1 MRASPSSIQDVISF
15 EPVVFPDDRG
25 EFFEAF
31 SQRMFD
37 QAVGRS
43 VIFVQENHSVSAKGV
58 LRGLHYQLRPHAQ
71 GKLVRVVAG
80 AAMDVAVDIRRQS
93 PTFGKWLGTRLSASN
108 RRQLWIPEGFGHGF
122 VALED
127 RTEVV
132 YKTTRYYAP
141 SSERCIIWN
150 DPEIAIA
157 WEQEAEPRLSSKD
170 RLGKPLSMSELFD

>member
-1 MRASPSSIQDVISF
+1 MLATACQIKDVVLF

-31 SQRMFD
+31 SQRLFD

-43 VIFVQENHSVSAKGV
+43 VTFVQENHSVSAKGA
-58 LRGLHYQLRPHAQ
+58 LRGLHYQLPPHAQ

-80 AAMDVAVDIRRQS
+80 AARDIVVDIRRRS
-93 PTFGKWLGTRLSASN
+93 PTFGQWIGTDLSASN
-108 RRQLWIPEGFGHGF
+108 RRQLWIPEGFAHGF

-141 SSERCIIWN
+141 ASERCIIWN
-150 DPEIAIA
+150 DAEIGIE
-157 WEQEAEPRLSSKD
+157 WGQKGEPRLSNKD
-170 RLGKPLSMSELFD
+170 RLGKPLSLSEVFD

>member
-1 MRASPSSIQDVISF
+1 MLATPSIIADVVVF

-25 EFFEAF
+25 EFFESF
-31 SQRMFD
+31 SQRLFD

-43 VIFVQENHSVSAKGV
+43 VIFVQENHSVSARAV
-58 LRGLHYQLRPHAQ
+58 LRGLHYQLPPHAQ

-80 AAMDVAVDIRRQS
+80 SAMDIVVDIRRRS
-93 PTFGKWLGTRLSASN
+93 PTFGQWIGTKLSASN
-108 RRQLWIPEGFGHGF
+108 RRQLWIPEGFAHGF

-132 YKTTRYYAP
+132 YKATRYYAP

-150 DPEIAIA
+150 DAEIGVE
-157 WEQEAEPRLSSKD
+157 WELEGEPRLSNKD
-170 RLGKPLSMSELFD
+170 CLGKPLSLSEVFD